1 MVDALA
7 RAANQRGRSGR
18 TGFWRRDEWRDGGR
32 EKREGGGEG
41 RRGPI
46 DMSVL
51 RLLSCASRQARGSHA
66 QTRAYTR
73 KDVRLTLTRM
83 HRMRERERE
92 EAKNTGTECV
102 FIRTLDP
109 KYTNK
114 ERCRKGKGVRRGG
127 KEGIKEEGLGRLRE
141 EEELTH
147 RQKQLARVCSRKQ
160 KKAGDTSRRRS
171 KISSLLP

>member
-1 MVDALA
+1 
-7 RAANQRGRSGR
+7 
-18 TGFWRRDEWRDGGR
+18 
-32 EKREGGGEG
+32 
-41 RRGPI
+41 
-46 DMSVL
+46 MSVL

-73 KDVRLTLTRM
+73 KDVLLTLTRM
-83 HRMRERERE
+83 HRMRERERERE

-127 KEGIKEEGLGRLRE
+127 KEGIKEEGLGRLRG
-141 EEELTH
+141 
-147 RQKQLARVCSRKQ
+147 
-160 KKAGDTSRRRS
+160 AGRFL
-171 KISSLLP
+171 SLGVEDADWPSLGVWERPGLLHNGDSIQ